1 MMGKTRGGI
10 KLWTVWERQGVPG
23 LWVTSGPLL
32 RAGPEAL
39 GARGG
44 AECALGWLQALPAE
58 LNTQMTQALWP
69 NVGPSAPAVRP
80 SYQGQSQPSFLPALR
95 DYPLLLPSQH
105 VPVCNEDSVLGL
117 KTIFP
122 HELSPK
128 SHLYQMHCE
137 SPLHPSSVLWVSYT
151 YKLAQ
156 IASSSWPKADISP
169 KRNADQKLFSWLS
182 FSLTETI
189 FLMWSPKLSHCAAWD
204 QTISS
209 AESTCA
215 LSWGWSPE
223 SHIHPSAETGQLD
236 NIGL

>member
-23 LWVTSGPLL
+23 LWATSGPLL

-58 LNTQMTQALWP
+58 HTNDSGSMAKCGTI
-69 NVGPSAPAVRP
+69 SSAVRP
-80 SYQGQSQPSFLPALR
+80 SYQGQAQPSSLPALR

-105 VPVCNEDSVLGL
+105 VPLCNEDSVLGL

-122 HELSPK
+122 HELSPR
-128 SHLYQMHCE
+128 SHLYQMHCL
-137 SPLHPSSVLWVSYT
+137 SLLQPSSVLWVSYIYNLT
-151 YKLAQ
+151 Q

-182 FSLTETI
+182 FSPTETI
-189 FLMWSPKLSHCAAWD
+189 FLMWSPKPSHCAAWD

-209 AESTCA
+209 AGSTCA
-215 LSWGWSPE
+215 LS
-223 SHIHPSAETGQLD
+223 
-236 NIGL
+236 